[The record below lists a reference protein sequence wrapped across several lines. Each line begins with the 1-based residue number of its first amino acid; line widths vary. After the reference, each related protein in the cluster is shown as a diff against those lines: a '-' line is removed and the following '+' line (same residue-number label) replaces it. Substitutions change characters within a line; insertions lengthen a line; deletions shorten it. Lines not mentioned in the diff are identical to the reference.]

1 MELMSVNEF
10 FGTNQKNRGK
20 KVKCARKKSEG
31 SHFAELKK
39 KMVERLGGTDK
50 RQGKGNSPDQKSVAG
65 DKIRSSGD
73 DDIPMIS
80 AEEFFK
86 GL

>member
-1 MELMSVNEF
+1 
-10 FGTNQKNRGK
+10 
-20 KVKCARKKSEG
+20 
-31 SHFAELKK
+31 
-39 KMVERLGGTDK
+39 MVERLGGTDK
-50 RQGKGNSPDQKSVAG
+50 RQGKGRSPDQKSVAG
-65 DKIRSSGD
+65 DKIRGSD